1 MDWRQQALTEFDRE
15 MATTRRILE
24 RVPMEKEDWTP
35 HQRST
40 KLGELA
46 SHVARNARNT
56 GLVLTSDELD
66 FATTDRS
73 AWGPLHTRE
82 ELLTAFDANVASS
95 RAALAAATD
104 EQLAGKWTLRWGD
117 RIIFSEPRT
126 LVHRFFSMNHLIHHR
141 AQLGVYLRLLDVP
154 LPGSYGPTAD
164 EGLA

>member
-46 SHVARNARNT
+46 THVARLARNT
-56 GLVLTSDELD
+56 GMVMRTDELD
-66 FATTDRS
+66 FATADRS

-95 RAALAAATD
+95 RAAIADATD
-104 EQLAGKWTLRWGD
+104 EQLAGTWTLRWGETV
-117 RIIFSEPRT
+117 IFSEPRA

-141 AQLGVYLRLLDVP
+141 AQLGVFLRLLGVAI
-154 LPGSYGPTAD
+154 PGTYGPSAD
-164 EGLA
+164 EPVV

>member
-1 MDWRQQALTEFDRE
+1 MDWRELALTEFDRE
-15 MATTRRILE
+15 MATTRKILE
-24 RVPMEKEDWTP
+24 RVPMEREDWAP
-35 HQRST
+35 HPKST

-46 SHVARNARNT
+46 SHVARLARNT
-56 GLVLTSDELD
+56 GMVLTTDELN

-73 AWGPLHTRE
+73 AWAPVHTRE
-82 ELLTAFDANVASS
+82 ELLSGFDANVTAS
-95 RAALAAATD
+95 RAALADATD

-117 RIIFSEPRT
+117 RIIFSEPRA
-126 LVHRFFSMNHLIHHR
+126 LVHRSFSMNHLIHHR